1 MLTCIQIPYFCRNDP
16 TSPNPIAV
24 PAPNAEWPTR
34 ITIRKRHAATAA
46 ATVDA
51 FDAVIDLGSSE
62 AVLRPRDVLR
72 RTPRP
77 QPPPTTPPPP
87 REEAAILSQM
97 RRGGAPRLSLLLL
110 FLLLLNLFLSLPSF
124 LQSLTSFSNNISQ
137 VGEVRC
143 GSLGGGRPVFAFAI
157 GHSPLEPPYLVSVI
171 RK

>member
-1 MLTCIQIPYFCRNDP
+1 MSTCIQIPYFCRNDP

-110 FLLLLNLFLSLPSF
+110 FLLLLLNLFLSLPSF
-124 LQSLTSFSNNISQ
+124 NHSQ
-137 VGEVRC
+137 VFQTIFLKWAKFVAARSGAGDR
-143 GSLGGGRPVFAFAI
+143 S
-157 GHSPLEPPYLVSVI
+157 SPLPSVTHHLN
-171 RK
+171 RLS